1 MYRDICLFHDQ
12 QFIGWYPLESI
23 EEELEEYRRN
33 AEKLA
38 EEIDWDECI
47 VYGIFRYNGETQ
59 AIVSADFMLLR
70 MPYRRYLRLFSE
82 LSRDCRIFFIRNR

>member
-1 MYRDICLFHDQ
+1 MYRDISLYHDQ
-12 QFIGWYPLESI
+12 QFIGWYPLETI
-23 EEELEEYRRN
+23 EEDFAEYRRS

-47 VYGIFRYNGETQ
+47 VYSIFRYNGETQ
-59 AIVSADFMLLR
+59 TIISADFMLLR
-70 MPYRRYLRLFSE
+70 MPYRRYLKLFSE